1 MLIQAITLFPEMF
14 DSITEYGVTGR
25 AKKQDLWQFNAINP
39 RRFADNKLGYI
50 DDRPFGGGPGM
61 IMMAPPLQAAI
72 EEARTQHTGSSKT
85 VYLSPQGRPLDH
97 QKVGELARLDNL
109 ILVCGRYEGIDE
121 RVLVQNIDEEICIGD
136 FVVSGGEL
144 PAMMLMDAVLRL
156 LPGVL
161 GDMQS
166 AEQDSFANGL
176 LDCPHYTRPIEFQ
189 GMAAPEV
196 LRSGNH
202 ALIAQWRL
210 KQSLQRTLARRPD
223 LLEKRELTPQES
235 RLLHEIKQEERESH
249 YNRTKNELDPTIR
262 ARRNCSLEQS
272 HPRICTG

>member
-1 MLIQAITLFPEMF
+1 MKIQAVTLFPEMF

-25 AKKQDLWQFNAINP
+25 ARKQGLWQFDAVNP

-61 IMMAPPLQAAI
+61 IMMAPPLAAAI
-72 EEARTQHTGSSKT
+72 DSARRAQVGQNGR
-85 VYLSPQGRPLDH
+85 VIYLSPQGAPLTHD
-97 QKVGELARLDNL
+97 KVLELAQLSDL
-109 ILVCGRYEGIDE
+109 ILLCGRYEGIDE
-121 RVLVQNIDEEICIGD
+121 RLLTNSVDEEIGIGD

-156 LPGVL
+156 VPGVL
-161 GDMQS
+161 GDQQS

-176 LDCPHYTRPIEFQ
+176 LDCPHYTRPLEFQ
-189 GMAAPEV
+189 GLPVPEV

-202 ALIAQWRL
+202 GLIAEWRL

-223 LLEKRELTPQES
+223 LLAKRDLIPQEA
-235 RLLHEIKQEERESH
+235 RLLQEIREEQQA
-249 YNRTKNELDPTIR
+249 I
-262 ARRNCSLEQS
+262 QS
-272 HPRICTG
+272 